1 MSRSSA
7 AQRDSNATQ
16 EEKQQ
21 KKHKKHS
28 KQYSEEPTEEETP
41 EQPKGE
47 TPEEEQPTEETPK
60 ANKYIDDDDED
71 DDELGFGKLSTDDEK
86 LKYIRFAEMFAKSTN
101 ELFGGVDVNK
111 TYCAMVFINSI
122 SAAQKKD
129 KTVIEGVKTIKFSV
143 LKFSF
148 IDKEGNAHIIN
159 INKLFNDFYE
169 AHKDDYEFR
178 NCTTDYINIK
188 SSYMCDTTDNGIYT
202 IRFKLYLG
210 TNNNL
215 VSDINK
221 CYLSPVYSKDKNIT
235 TLTLLESINNEK
247 HDEHKNKMLKRIPN
261 FVSKDNYKYRARP
274 QCTIPTF
281 DIGVKHDI
289 IDNPEDID

>member
-1 MSRSSA
+1 MSRISA

-41 EQPKGE
+41 AETLKEE
-47 TPEEEQPTEETPK
+47 TPKEETPK

-71 DDELGFGKLSTDDEK
+71 DNELGFGKQATDVKE

-111 TYCAMVFINSI
+111 TYCAMIFINNI
-122 SAAQKKD
+122 STAQKKD
-129 KTVIEGVKTIKFSV
+129 KTVIEGVKTVKFSV

-148 IDKEGNAHIIN
+148 IDKDGNTHIIN

-188 SSYMCDTTDNGIYT
+188 SSYICDTVDNGIYT
-202 IRFKLYLG
+202 IRFKLYFG

-215 VSDINK
+215 ESDINK
-221 CYLSPVYSKDKNIT
+221 CYLSPVYSRDKKT
-235 TLTLLESINNEK
+235 TTITLLESINNEK
-247 HDEHKNKMLKRIPN
+247 HSEHKDKMIKRIPD
-261 FVSKDNYKYRARP
+261 FVNKDNYKYRTRP

-289 IDNPEDID
+289 IDSPEDID

>member
-41 EQPKGE
+41 KEEQ
-47 TPEEEQPTEETPK
+47 PEEEQEEQPKEETQ

-71 DDELGFGKLSTDDEK
+71 DNELGFGKQATDYKEI
-86 LKYIRFAEMFAKSTN
+86 KYIRFAEMFAKSTN
-101 ELFGGVDVNK
+101 ELFGGVDINK

-129 KTVIEGVKTIKFSV
+129 KTVIKGVKTIKFSV

-148 IDKEGNAHIIN
+148 IDKDGNAHIIN

-188 SSYMCDTTDNGIYT
+188 SSYMCDTKDNGIYT
-202 IRFKLYLG
+202 IRFKLYFG
-210 TNNNL
+210 TNNDL
-215 VSDINK
+215 KSDINK
-221 CYLSPVYSKDKNIT
+221 CYLSPVYSRDKKVT
-235 TLTLLESINNEK
+235 TLTLLESTNNEK
-247 HDEHKNKMLKRIPN
+247 HDEHKGKMIKRIPD
-261 FVSKDNYKYRARP
+261 FVSKDNYKYRSRP
-274 QCTIPTF
+274 QCTINTF

>member
-1 MSRSSA
+1 MSRMSA

-28 KQYSEEPTEEETP
+28 KQYSEEA
-41 EQPKGE
+41 PK
-47 TPEEEQPTEETPK
+47 EEQQEETPK
-60 ANKYIDDDDED
+60 ANKYIDDDEED
-71 DDELGFGKLSTDDEK
+71 DNELVFGKQATDDKE

-129 KTVIEGVKTIKFSV
+129 KTVIEGVKTIKFTV

-148 IDKEGNAHIIN
+148 IDKDGNTHIIN

-188 SSYMCDTTDNGIYT
+188 SSYICNTDDNGIYT
-202 IRFKLYLG
+202 IRFKLYFG

-215 VSDINK
+215 ESDINK
-221 CYLSPVYSKDKNIT
+221 CYLSPVYSRDKKTT

-247 HDEHKNKMLKRIPN
+247 HNEHKDKMIKRIPD
-261 FVSKDNYKYRARP
+261 FVNKDNYKYRARP

>member
-1 MSRSSA
+1 
-7 AQRDSNATQ
+7 
-16 EEKQQ
+16 
-21 KKHKKHS
+21 
-28 KQYSEEPTEEETP
+28 
-41 EQPKGE
+41 
-47 TPEEEQPTEETPK
+47 
-60 ANKYIDDDDED
+60 
-71 DDELGFGKLSTDDEK
+71 
-86 LKYIRFAEMFAKSTN
+86 MFAKSTN
-101 ELFGGVDVNK
+101 ELFGGVDIYK
-111 TYCAMVFINSI
+111 TYCAMIFVNSI

-129 KTVIEGVKTIKFSV
+129 KTVIEGVKTVKFTV
-143 LKFSF
+143 LKFYY
-148 IDKEGNAHIIN
+148 IDKDGNTHMIN

-202 IRFKLYLG
+202 IRFKLYFG

-221 CYLSPVYSKDKNIT
+221 CYLSPVYSKTTT

-247 HDEHKNKMLKRIPN
+247 HNEHKDKMLKRIPN
-261 FVSKDNYKYRARP
+261 FVSKDNYKYRSRP

-289 IDNPEDID
+289 IDSPEDID

>member
-1 MSRSSA
+1 MSA

-28 KQYSEEPTEEETP
+28 KQYSEEAPKEEQQEETP
-41 EQPKGE
+41 K
-47 TPEEEQPTEETPK
+47 EEQQEETPK
-60 ANKYIDDDDED
+60 ANKYIDDDEED
-71 DDELGFGKLSTDDEK
+71 DNELVFGKQATDDKE

-129 KTVIEGVKTIKFSV
+129 KTVIEGVKTIKFTV

-148 IDKEGNAHIIN
+148 IDKDGNTHIIN

-188 SSYMCDTTDNGIYT
+188 SSYICNTDDNGIYT
-202 IRFKLYLG
+202 IRFKLYFG

-215 VSDINK
+215 ESDINK
-221 CYLSPVYSKDKNIT
+221 CYLSPVYSRDKKTT

-247 HDEHKNKMLKRIPN
+247 HNEHKDKMIKRIPD
-261 FVSKDNYKYRARP
+261 FVNKDNYKYRARP

>member
-1 MSRSSA
+1 MSRMSA

-28 KQYSEEPTEEETP
+28 KQYSEEA
-41 EQPKGE
+41 PK
-47 TPEEEQPTEETPK
+47 EEQQEETPK
-60 ANKYIDDDDED
+60 ANKYIDDDEED
-71 DDELGFGKLSTDDEK
+71 DNELVFGKQATDDKE

-129 KTVIEGVKTIKFSV
+129 KTVIEGVKTIKFTV

-148 IDKEGNAHIIN
+148 IDKDGNAHIIN

-188 SSYMCDTTDNGIYT
+188 SSYICNTDDNGIYT
-202 IRFKLYLG
+202 IRFKLYFG

-215 VSDINK
+215 ESDINK
-221 CYLSPVYSKDKNIT
+221 CYLSPVYSRDKKTT

-247 HDEHKNKMLKRIPN
+247 HNEHKDKMIKRIPD
-261 FVSKDNYKYRARP
+261 FVNKDNYKYRARP

>member
-1 MSRSSA
+1 MSA

-28 KQYSEEPTEEETP
+28 KQYSEEA
-41 EQPKGE
+41 PK
-47 TPEEEQPTEETPK
+47 EEQQEETPK
-60 ANKYIDDDDED
+60 ANKYIDDDEED
-71 DDELGFGKLSTDDEK
+71 DNELVFGKQATDDKE

-129 KTVIEGVKTIKFSV
+129 KTVIEGVKTIKFTV

-148 IDKEGNAHIIN
+148 IDKDGNAHIIN

-188 SSYMCDTTDNGIYT
+188 SSYICNTDDNGIYT
-202 IRFKLYLG
+202 IRFKLYFG

-215 VSDINK
+215 ESDINK
-221 CYLSPVYSKDKNIT
+221 CYLSPVYSRDKKTT

-247 HDEHKNKMLKRIPN
+247 HNEHKDKMIKRIPD
-261 FVSKDNYKYRARP
+261 FVNKDNYKYRARP